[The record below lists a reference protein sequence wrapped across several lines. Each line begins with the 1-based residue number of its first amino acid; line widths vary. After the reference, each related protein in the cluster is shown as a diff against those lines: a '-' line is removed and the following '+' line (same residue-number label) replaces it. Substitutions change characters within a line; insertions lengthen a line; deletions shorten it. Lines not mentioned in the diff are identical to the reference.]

1 MSVYDKI
8 FPPRVLT
15 LPNGKQVSKPR
26 SRAPLAAVI
35 LVAMT
40 ALSVEVTGF
49 DTGVLVSR
57 IKEFFVILGDMIPP
71 EWDYMPQIW
80 QPLFDT
86 IKMSLLGS
94 FIGSILVVPFA
105 MLASTNIIHSRVI
118 VAAMRL
124 LLSIIRT
131 LPTLV
136 SALIATYIFGLGT
149 LAGTTA
155 IAIFTFAYIGKI
167 LYEEIETVDMGPFEA
182 MEAMGATKV
191 RSFISAIVPQVLP
204 SYLSNCLFCFEGN
217 VRYASIL
224 GYVGAGGLGLILR
237 TGPDPQRE
245 DRLAGVRQRGHDPAG
260 PVRHRVHH
268 RDHQPRRPEAAG
280 IRRGRHEQ
288 PNRSGLCA
296 AAPPLGV

>member
-8 FPPRVLT
+8 FPPKVLI
-15 LPNGKQVSKPR
+15 LPNGKQVKKPR

-35 LVAMT
+35 LLVMAVI
-40 ALSVEVTGF
+40 SVEVTGF
-49 DTGVLVSR
+49 DIGVLVGR
-57 IKEFFVILGDMIPP
+57 IKEFFVILGQMFPP
-71 EWDYMPQIW
+71 EWDYMPQVW

-105 MLASTNIIHSRVI
+105 MLASTNIHSRVV

-182 MEAMGATKV
+182 MESMGATKV
-191 RSFISAIVPQVLP
+191 RAFISAIVPQVLP

-224 GYVGAGGLGLILR
+224 GYVGAGGLGLILNEKI
-237 TGPDPQRE
+237 GWRE
-245 DRLAGVRQRGHDPAG
+245 YSSVGMILLALFVTVFIIETISRAARKRLV
-260 PVRHRVHH
+260 
-268 RDHQPRRPEAAG
+268 
-280 IRRGRHEQ
+280 
-288 PNRSGLCA
+288 
-296 AAPPLGV
+296 